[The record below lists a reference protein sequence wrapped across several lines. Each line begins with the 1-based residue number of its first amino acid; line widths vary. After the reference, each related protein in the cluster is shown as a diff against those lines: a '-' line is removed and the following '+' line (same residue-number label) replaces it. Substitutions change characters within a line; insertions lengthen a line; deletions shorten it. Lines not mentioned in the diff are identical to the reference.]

1 MHPDFEAERE
11 LVARSCRILG
21 KLDLTKA
28 TTGHVSMRLDE
39 NRILIRARGRNELGV
54 RYTTADQIITVDMD
68 GKALGGPEGLSTPQ
82 EVYIHTEIYKAR
94 PDVRSVVHIHPPTVV
109 LFSICRKPLR
119 PLYGAYDPSSLKLAL
134 DGIPVYPRSVLIADA
149 GLGTDLARTMGD
161 KCVCMMRG
169 HGVTTVGGSVEQA
182 TINAIKLNEL
192 AEMNYRAHLL
202 GGEMEIDEEDIES
215 FRKMDAKSKNREF
228 NPSIWRYYCALTD
241 DGLDP
246 EK

>member
-1 MHPDFEAERE
+1 MRPDFHEERE

-39 NRILIRARGRNELGV
+39 NRILIRARGRDELGV
-54 RYTTADQIITVDMD
+54 RYTTAHQVITVDLD
-68 GKALGGPEGLSTPQ
+68 GNDRNGSRGLSAPQ

-149 GLGTDLARTMGD
+149 GLGADLARTMGD

-169 HGVTTVGGSVEQA
+169 HGVTTVGTSVEQA

-192 AEMNYRAHLL
+192 AEINYRAHLL
-202 GGEMEIDEEDIES
+202 GGETDIDDDDIEA
-215 FRKMDAKSKNREF
+215 FRKMDAKGKSRDF

-241 DGLDP
+241 
-246 EK
+246 ENQAI

>member
-1 MHPDFEAERE
+1 MQMNIESERE

-28 TTGHVSMRLDE
+28 TTGHVSMRLDD
-39 NRILIRARGRNELGV
+39 NRILIRARGRDELGV
-54 RYTTADQIITVDMD
+54 RYTTVDQIICVDMD
-68 GKALGGPEGLSTPQ
+68 GKTISGPEGLSAPQ
-82 EVYIHTEIYKAR
+82 EVFIHTEIYKAR

-149 GLGTDLARTMGD
+149 GLGVDLAKTLGN

-169 HGVTTVGGSVEQA
+169 HGVTSVGGFVEQA

-202 GGEMEIDEEDIES
+202 GGETEIDEEDIQT
-215 FRKMDAKSKNREF
+215 FRKMDAGSKNREF
-228 NPSIWRYYCALTD
+228 NPSIWRYYCALTN
-241 DGLDP
+241 
-246 EK
+246 EN

>member
-1 MHPDFEAERE
+1 MYPDFQEPRE

-28 TTGHVSMRLDE
+28 TTGHVSMRLDAS
-39 NRILIRARGRNELGV
+39 RIVIRARGNDEVGV
-54 RYTTADQIITVDMD
+54 RYTTADQIIVVDLD
-68 GKALGGPEGLSTPQ
+68 GKTPNGSKGLSAPQ

-109 LFSICRKPLR
+109 IFSICRKPLR

-149 GLGTDLARTMGD
+149 GLGADLARTMGD

-202 GGEMEIDEEDIES
+202 GGETEINDEDIET
-215 FRKMDAKSKNREF
+215 FRAMNAKSKRDEF
-228 NPSIWRYYCALTD
+228 NPSIWRYYCALAN
-241 DGLDP
+241 
-246 EK
+246 ES

>member
-1 MHPDFEAERE
+1 MYPDFQEARE

-39 NRILIRARGRNELGV
+39 SRILIRARGDDELGV
-54 RYTTADQIITVDMD
+54 RYTTADQIIAVDLD
-68 GKALGGPEGLSTPQ
+68 GKTQNGSKGLSAPQ

-109 LFSICRKPLR
+109 VFSICRKPLR

-149 GLGTDLARTMGD
+149 GLGADLARTMGD

-202 GGEMEIDEEDIES
+202 GGETEIDDEDIET
-215 FRKMDAKSKNREF
+215 FRTMYAKSKRSEF
-228 NPSIWRYYCALTD
+228 NPSIWRYYCSLAN
-241 DGLDP
+241 
-246 EK
+246 ES